1 MPVAEPASQFD
12 SNGVPIRYVMQG
24 EGEPVILLHGFILNL
39 RSNWIAGGVLD
50 ALSRH
55 NRVVAFDLR
64 GHGES
69 GKPHEPQSYGMEMVH
84 DVVRLMDHLKM
95 ERAHVV
101 GYSLGGILALKLIE
115 TAPKRLHSLVVGGAD
130 WIPDRDSAY
139 QKWAGLADLMRKVQP
154 GESISSYFWPNG
166 TEQPPREILEVIDN
180 NDARA
185 LAAVSSG
192 MLEVTVSASVLQ
204 SNRVPMLA
212 LFGEHDPI
220 QSSGA
225 AMKAVAKNF
234 TMQVAP
240 GLDHHTLPGS
250 QEFQESIRQFIRR

>member
-1 MPVAEPASQFD
+1 MRVGEQASQFN
-12 SNGVPIRYVMQG
+12 SNGVPIRYVIQG

-39 RSNWIAGGVLD
+39 RTNWIAGGVLD

-55 NRVVAFDLR
+55 HRVAAFDLR

-84 DVVRLMDHLKM
+84 DVIRLMDHLNM

-130 WIPDRDSAY
+130 WIPDRNSAS
-139 QKWAGLADLMRKVQP
+139 QKWGGLTDLMRRIQP
-154 GESISSYFWPNG
+154 GESISSYFWPDGNG
-166 TEQPPREILEVIDN
+166 RPPREIREVIDN

-192 MLEVTVSASVLQ
+192 MMDVTVSVDVLR
-204 SNRVPMLA
+204 SNCVPILA
-212 LFGEHDPI
+212 LFGENDPI

-234 TMQVAP
+234 TMQVVP
-240 GLDHHTLPGS
+240 GLDHHTLAGS
-250 QEFQESIRQFIRR
+250 PEFPQAIRQFITR